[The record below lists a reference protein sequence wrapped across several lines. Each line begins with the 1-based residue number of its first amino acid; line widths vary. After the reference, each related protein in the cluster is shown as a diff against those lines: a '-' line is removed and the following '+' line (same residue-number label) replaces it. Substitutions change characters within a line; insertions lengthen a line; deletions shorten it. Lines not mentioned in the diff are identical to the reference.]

1 MRSLMRAALMAA
13 LIAPLAVAPLDAQT
27 YRFDLGVHGGAAWW
41 SNMVNTNDFVD
52 ATENARFRAGWLSGA
67 QATFWAT
74 PRVGVRANFG
84 YTDRPLERTG
94 GSPLPG
100 APDVIHGNINLWSGS
115 GDLLFR
121 FGQPIGPEF
130 MGTEML
136 PYLALGLGA
145 KWINPAGD
153 HWFIGTPTEG
163 TSGVPWTTAG
173 GNTFFLE
180 ETSTL
185 MGLVALGTDVR
196 MAPNFALR
204 LELGDRM
211 FRAPIREVIGTPPG
225 GTLFTETGQGHV
237 GRLTHE
243 VYGQIGLHM
252 LMGLAAPPPPVVVA
266 PPPPPPP
273 AAPPAPPP
281 PAEEAIRVCV
291 IDPTAPGGVRMV
303 DAVFVPAR
311 GDTLVTVDGQRVP
324 LRTTVGTVPVAGTAE
339 WFVQGQ
345 PLVLNVRGTRNEFV
359 TFGTSRVIEPAD
371 LAFVG
376 TVRGV
381 PVYAAATQVQAVRQ
395 QLADAAV
402 AGRDLEVVL
411 GERAELRTAFRGV
424 DVLYVPLQPVGC
436 VFQPLQRVEEVR
448 KVRG

>member
-1 MRSLMRAALMAA
+1 MRRVVFAALAA
-13 LIAPLAVAPLDAQT
+13 TVLTWAASVPAEAQT

-41 SNMVNTNDFVD
+41 SNMLNTSDYPA
-52 ATENARFRAGWLSGA
+52 ATENVRFRAGWLSGA

-74 PRVGVRANFG
+74 PRIGVRANFG

-94 GSPLPG
+94 GTPLAG
-100 APDVIHGNINLWSGS
+100 APDEIHGNINLWSGS
-115 GDLLFR
+115 GDVLFR
-121 FGQPIGPEF
+121 FGRPIAQEF
-130 MGTEML
+130 IGTEML

-153 HWFIGTPTEG
+153 HWWIGGVDG
-163 TSGVPWTTAG
+163 TSGVPFTTAG

-180 ETSTL
+180 ETSEL

-211 FRAPIREVIGTPPG
+211 FRAPIREVTP
-225 GTLFTETGQGHV
+225 TANVAFYTEAAAGRV

-266 PPPPPPP
+266 PAPTTPPP
-273 AAPPAPPP
+273 APPAPPP

-291 IDPTAPGGVRMV
+291 IDPTAPGGTRMV

-359 TFGTSRVIEPAD
+359 TFGTSRVIQPAD

-402 AGRDLEVVL
+402 AGRELETVL